1 MGTGIGTDSVIG
13 TGVIGMRADITTIA
27 AANFLRPCLIEG
39 VRRRSS
45 HGLYSVFF
53 KQTAVAGH
61 NRSISS
67 GRIPR
72 GLLRGGLISIE
83 SRRLCQ
89 MSDSLAIR
97 LMHRL

>member
-1 MGTGIGTDSVIG
+1 MGTGIGTDNVIG
-13 TGVIGMRADITTIA
+13 IGVIGMRVDITTIV

-61 NRSISS
+61 NQSIPSN
-67 GRIPR
+67 R
-72 GLLRGGLISIE
+72 
-83 SRRLCQ
+83 
-89 MSDSLAIR
+89 DVFAK
-97 LMHRL
+97 

>member
-27 AANFLRPCLIEG
+27 AANFLRPCLIED
-39 VRRRSS
+39 VQRRSS

-72 GLLRGGLISIE
+72 SLLRGGLISIE
-83 SRRLCQ
+83 SRRLC
-89 MSDSLAIR
+89 
-97 LMHRL
+97 

>member
-1 MGTGIGTDSVIG
+1 ML
-13 TGVIGMRADITTIA
+13 ADITTIA

-61 NRSISS
+61 NRSIPSN
-67 GRIPR
+67 R
-72 GLLRGGLISIE
+72 
-83 SRRLCQ
+83 
-89 MSDSLAIR
+89 DVFAK
-97 LMHRL
+97 